1 MSEASC
7 WPELALAQALLFA
20 GLRAVKYREAPAMRP
35 AVPGDLG
42 AALLGGGLL
51 CALAGL
57 HPVFAAAAVVLATA
71 LFFALWLDAALY
83 RLFNVELGA
92 GGVGGVVLSNLV
104 REVGEMASSRRFFR
118 ERPLF
123 TALPVAALVAHLP
136 LVAGIGGR
144 VVIVVALAGYF
155 VGFARELRRADP
167 APAHAGAPRR
177 RALVHDFLR
186 PRRPRID
193 PGFQPRREHAALLT
207 MAPSRPP
214 PSALHGLLRG
224 RSVVLLTFES
234 LGAAHIGPGGANV
247 PFLESLL
254 RGPHAVRSA
263 AHCCLAPL
271 TNAAHTALYAGGYG
285 APAGPWG
292 LLPGLRR
299 AGYATTYLTTTVCAH
314 YGLRDILVRAGFEQ
328 IVDGS
333 QLTPDPRD
341 GGKISDHALL
351 GSGLARVRARLGA
364 ARPFFLHVH
373 AANTHIPYRVV
384 DRARFGRHL
393 HASDRGRF
401 LNSIEEVDAIFGE
414 LWAAL
419 RELAGPGD
427 EPLLVVA
434 SDHGQAFGEHGYFS
448 HGNAVIAAELDVPL
462 VLHHP
467 ALAPRVVPASTHFD
481 VLPTILDLVGA
492 QPQAPGFG
500 ASIFHAGARP
510 PGYLLWDGKPSRS
523 TSGCLGLLL
532 GDRKV
537 ALDLI
542 RGTCIESDRHDADA
556 RALVGDE
563 RLYYE
568 SLIGLVARRW
578 GI

>member
-7 WPELALAQALLFA
+7 WPEIALAQALLFA
-20 GLRAVKYREAPAMRP
+20 CLRAVKYRDAPGMRP
-35 AVPGDLG
+35 AVPGDLA
-42 AALLGGGLL
+42 AALLVAGLA

-57 HPVFAAAAVVLATA
+57 HPALALAAVGLATA
-71 LFFALWLDAALY
+71 LFFALWLDTALY

-136 LVAGIGGR
+136 LVVGVGPRAA
-144 VVIVVALAGYF
+144 IVVGLAGYF
-155 VGFARELRRADP
+155 LGFARELRRADP
-167 APAHAGAPRR
+167 APAQPGTPRR
-177 RALVHDFLR
+177 RALVHEFLR
-186 PRRPRID
+186 PRRPRICA
-193 PGFQPRREHAALLT
+193 GFRPRPEHAALLT
-207 MAPSRPP
+207 MRPSLPR

-234 LGAAHIGPGGANV
+234 LGAAHLGPGGATA

-254 RGPHAVRSA
+254 RDPHAVRPA

-271 TNAAHTALYAGGYG
+271 TNAAHTALYAGSYG
-285 APAGPWG
+285 APPGPWG

-299 AGYATTYLTTTVCAH
+299 AGYATIYLTTTECAH
-314 YGLRDILVRAGFEQ
+314 YGLRDILRRAGFDEV
-328 IVDGS
+328 VDGS
-333 QLTPDPRD
+333 QLTPHPRD
-341 GGKISDHALL
+341 GGKVSDLALL
-351 GSGLARVRARLGA
+351 DGGLARVRALVEGG

-384 DRARFGRHL
+384 DGARFGRHD

-401 LNSIEEVDAIFGE
+401 LNGIEEVDAVFGA

-419 RELAGPGD
+419 RDLGD
-427 EPLLVVA
+427 EPLLVVG
-434 SDHGQAFGEHGYFS
+434 SDHGQAFGEYGYFS
-448 HGNAVIAAELDVPL
+448 HGNAVIAAELEVPL
-462 VLHHP
+462 VLRHP
-467 ALAPRVVPASTHFD
+467 ALAGRVVPASTHFD

-500 ASIFHAGARP
+500 ASIFGEGAAA

-523 TSGCLGLLL
+523 TSGCLGLLI

-542 RGTCIESDRHDADA
+542 RGTCVASDRHDADA
-556 RALVGDE
+556 RALVGEE
-563 RLYYE
+563 REYYE
-568 SLIGLVARRW
+568 SLIGSLARRW